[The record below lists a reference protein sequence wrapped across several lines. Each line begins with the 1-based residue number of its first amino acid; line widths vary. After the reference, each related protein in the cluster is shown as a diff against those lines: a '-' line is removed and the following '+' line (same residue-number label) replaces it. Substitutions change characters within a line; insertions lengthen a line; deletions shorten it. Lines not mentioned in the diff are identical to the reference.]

1 MHPLG
6 PIRSDIVD
14 RIRQCCE
21 QESQDP
27 PIPKKYGDIPV
38 SYESIT
44 SEWLTATLVTQT
56 TDTIV
61 KSFRLGPKDDG
72 SSNRRRIQLEWDGID
87 ADKMPTSVF
96 CKAAHALENR
106 IMLSNAGTYSEAY
119 FAGYDPTSWASMI
132 MLKDMGDAA
141 TFCTHKTTLTKTQF
155 AEQIQSLARLHGKFY
170 QSNNPFFEQL
180 VGYKDRFE
188 NLIASLDIEKVCG
201 NGFKA
206 AKSVVPPRLFARKD
220 EIWPATVQSVAHN
233 ASLPQTVVHGDVHL
247 GNWYIKANSHMGLTD
262 WQAMSRGHWSR
273 DLAYVL
279 GTGIPTE
286 TRRLWEHEMVQLYVS
301 EFEKACGPRTSVQ
314 EAWLQLRRQS
324 FGALWYWTF
333 TLTPS
338 RIMPDMQSEETTLD
352 FIGRICT
359 LIDDHAALDA
369 FD

>member
-1 MHPLG
+1 MPPLG
-6 PIRSDIVD
+6 PIRSDIID
-14 RIRQCCE
+14 LIRQCCE

-27 PIPKKYGDIPV
+27 PTPRKHGDIPV
-38 SYESIT
+38 SYEAIT
-44 SEWLTATLVTQT
+44 TEWLTATLATQAT
-56 TDTIV
+56 GTFV
-61 KSFRLGPKDDG
+61 KCFYLGPKDDG

-87 ADKMPTSVF
+87 RDKMPTSVF

-106 IMLSNAGTYSEAY
+106 IMLSNAGTYSEVCFY
-119 FAGYDPTSWASMI
+119 NN
-132 MLKDMGDAA
+132 DMGDDA

-155 AEQIQSLARLHGKFY
+155 AEQIQTLARLHGQFY
-170 QSNNPFFEQL
+170 QSKEPFFEQL

-188 NLIASLDIEKVCG
+188 NLIVSLDIEKVCG

-206 AKSVVPPRLFARKD
+206 AKSVVPPRLFAREN
-220 EIWPATVQSVAHN
+220 EIWPATVQSVASN
-233 ASLPQTVVHGDVHL
+233 ASLPQTIVHGDVHL
-247 GNWYIKANSHMGLTD
+247 GNWYIKSNSRMGLTD

-279 GTGIPTE
+279 GTGVPTE

-301 EFEKACGPRTSVQ
+301 EFEKAGGPKTSVE

-338 RIMPDMQSEETTLD
+338 KIMPDMQSEETTLD
-352 FIGRICT
+352 FIGRICS
-359 LIDDHAALDA
+359 LIDDHDALDA